1 MKLRILML
9 ALLGLSN
16 TIYAQNKFEGIV
28 QNNQNQETVYGARIV
43 EFQTENKTITDVD
56 GQFLLESSKDSIRIE
71 ISASG
76 FQTETFMAYP
86 GEFLVA
92 SLTQISQDIEEI
104 VVTALSVKRP
114 TKDLGYSVQTVS
126 GEEVSQVKSVN
137 VLDNLAGKV
146 AGVTITQGASGVGS
160 TSTISIRG
168 ESSFTNNNPLFVV
181 DGIIINNN
189 SIVNPTTDAAAGF
202 QSVDFG
208 NGAMDIN
215 SDDIESISVLKGPSA
230 AALYGTRASNGV
242 VVITTKKGKRQ
253 SGLGITFNSTTFVD
267 DAFKLPEFQNSYG
280 QGNNGQFEFKDGLGG
295 GVNDGI
301 SYSWGPQLNNGYM
314 TPQYDSPVYLPNGT
328 EVRGGDVAV
337 HGGIPITP
345 TEMISHEDNL
355 KDFYQ
360 TGFTS
365 IQNLAISNG
374 FDKGAMRFSVTDTR
388 SKGIIPGVDYNRT
401 NAIGNLSFNP
411 SEKLTVTS
419 VFQYA
424 NSGSENRPASGYG
437 SENLNYGL
445 VAWGPRSLDISKM
458 EDYWQPGLEGLQQYS
473 FNYTYFDNPY
483 FTMYENRNSF
493 NRNRLIGNVVA
504 NYEINKFWSVMA
516 RTSMDNSS
524 EDRQFLR
531 AYSSNRFK
539 KGAYAEQD
547 LLFREINTDF
557 LVKYEKEWEDF
568 GFDVSA
574 GGNRMDQS
582 SSNSMVIANELAQPG
597 TYRLSN
603 ASVPLEINEYSTHKR
618 INSLYTIAKLNYKR
632 FLFLDITARNDWSSA
647 LATPTSTENV
657 SFFYPSASAAFIV
670 NRVVDLPESI
680 SFLKL
685 RGSVAQVGNDTDPYQ
700 TAGAFIPQVAYNNQ
714 PTFSAASTI
723 SNSNLLP
730 EKTTSYE
737 FGFDLRFFKDR
748 LKFDVTYYNALT
760 SNQIIALPVA
770 ISSGYT
776 QQVVN
781 GGRVRSQGWEMFAS
795 ILAVDQK
802 DFKWNTL
809 LNFSRNVTRVEE
821 LPEGATNI
829 TLAYNRVYDNV
840 NQTVWYQVEEG
851 GQVGDM
857 YGTGYMK
864 NENGDFL
871 IDTNGRYIVDNDL
884 KKLGNYNP
892 DFILSWNNNFEY
904 KNFNFSF
911 LFDWRQ
917 GGILVSRTLSLAG
930 VAGQLAETE
939 YRPEEGIV
947 AEGVVNVGTEENPV
961 YEKNTTA
968 ISAESYY
975 RQYYDRNHEE
985 NNVYDAS
992 YLKLRQFAVGYTFRN
1007 ANKSSGFISQDR
1019 ALRVEI
1025 IGRNLFAFSKIPHF
1039 DPEQLATQGQQ
1050 FTSGVENMS
1059 YASTRSIGIRLGY
1072 NF

>member
-1 MKLRILML
+1 MKLRILVL
-9 ALLGLSN
+9 TFLGLNNLLFAQSN
-16 TIYAQNKFEGIV
+16 FEGIV
-28 QNNQNQETVYGARIV
+28 QNIQSQETIYGALV
-43 EFQTENKTITDVD
+43 TEIGTDNKAYTDVD
-56 GQFLLESSKDSIRIE
+56 GRFRIKATKDTIQLEIT
-71 ISASG
+71 ASG
-76 FQTETFMAYP
+76 FKKETVQAVR
-86 GEFLVA
+86 GKLLTA
-92 SLTQISQDIEEI
+92 SLTQISQQIDDV

-114 TKDLGYSVQTVS
+114 TKDLGFAVQTVS
-126 GEEVSQVKSVN
+126 GDDLSKVKSVN
-137 VLDNLAGKV
+137 VLDNLAGQV
-146 AGVTITQGASGVGS
+146 AGVTVTQGASGVGS

-168 ESSFTNNNPLFVV
+168 EASFTNNNPLFVV

-189 SIVNPTTDAAAGF
+189 SIVNPTTDAASGF
-202 QSVDFG
+202 QGVDFG

-242 VVITTKKGKRQ
+242 VVITTKKGKQQ
-253 SGLGITFNSTTFVD
+253 SGLGISFNSTTYVD
-267 DAFKLPEFQNSYG
+267 DAFKLPKFQNKYG
-280 QGNNGQFEFKDGLGG
+280 QGNNGQFEFKNGLGG
-295 GVNDGI
+295 GVNDLI
-301 SYSWGPQLNNGYM
+301 SYSWGPELNNGYF
-314 TPQYDSPVYLPNGT
+314 TPQYDSPVYLPDGT

-337 HGGIPITP
+337 HGGLPITP
-345 TEMISHEDNL
+345 TEMISHPDNL
-355 KDFYQ
+355 KNFYE
-360 TGFTS
+360 TGYTS

-374 FDKGAMRFSVTDTR
+374 FEKGAMRFSLTDTR
-388 SKGIIPGVDYNRT
+388 SKGIIPGVDYKRT
-401 NAIGNLSFNP
+401 NALGSIQFTP
-411 SEKLTVTS
+411 TDKLTVTS

-445 VAWGPRSLDISKM
+445 VAWGPRSLDIEKM
-458 EDYWQPGLEGLQQYS
+458 KDYWQPGLDGLQQYS

-483 FTMYENRNSF
+483 FTVYENRNSF
-493 NRNRLIGNVVA
+493 NRNRLIGNVAV
-504 NYEINKFWSVMA
+504 NYEINKFWSVLL
-516 RTSMDNSS
+516 RTGMDYSS

-547 LLFREINTDF
+547 LLFQEMNTDF
-557 LVKYEKEWEDF
+557 LVKYAKEWANF
-568 GFDVSA
+568 GFDISV

-582 SSNSMVIANELAQPG
+582 SSNSTVSANELAQPG

-603 ASVPLEINEYSTHKR
+603 SSVPLEINEYSTQKR
-618 INSLYTIAKLNYKR
+618 INSLYAIAKLNYKR
-632 FLFLDITARNDWSSA
+632 FLYLDLTARNDWSSA
-647 LATPTSTENV
+647 LATPTSADNV
-657 SFFYPSASAAFIV
+657 SFFYPSASAAFILSRLV
-670 NRVVDLPESI
+670 ALPESI
-680 SFLKL
+680 SFLKFRASL
-685 RGSVAQVGNDTDPYQ
+685 AQVGNDTDPYQ
-700 TAGAFIPQVAYNNQ
+700 TAGAFIPQVSYNNQ
-714 PTFSAASTI
+714 PTFSAQSTI
-723 SNSNLLP
+723 SNNNLLP

-737 FGFDLRFFKDR
+737 FGLDVRFFKDR

-781 GGRVRSQGWEMFAS
+781 GGRVRSQGWEVFAS
-795 ILAVDQK
+795 ILAVDK
-802 DFKWNTL
+802 KVFKWTTG
-809 LNFSRNVTRVEE
+809 LNFSRNVTTVEA
-821 LPEGATNI
+821 LPEGATKI

-857 YGTGYMK
+857 HGTGYLK

-871 IDTNGRYIVDNDL
+871 IDTNGRYIVDNNL
-884 KKLGNYNP
+884 KNLGNYNP
-892 DFILSWNNNFEY
+892 DFILSWNNSFEY

-930 VAGQLAETE
+930 VAGQLEETE

-947 AEGVVNVGTEENPV
+947 AEGVVNVGTETNPI
-961 YEKNTTA
+961 YEQNTTA
-968 ISAESYY
+968 VSAESYY

-992 YLKLRQFAVGYTFRN
+992 YLKLRQFAIGYTFRN
-1007 ANKSSGFISQDR
+1007 ADKSSGFISKNHELSLQ
-1019 ALRVEI
+1019 I
-1025 IGRNLFAFSKIPHF
+1025 IGRNLFAISKIPHF

-1050 FTSGVENMS
+1050 FTSGVENLS
-1059 YASTRSIGIRLGY
+1059 YASTRSIGIKIGY